1 MDFTVLK
8 TKVSVSPFFFAVL
21 TLVLVSDKTGVTSL
35 AVLFSLLHELG
46 HVLALICGK
55 IVPKCFE
62 LNLFGMHILLPEN
75 LSTAEKIPVLMAG
88 FTLNFLLA
96 VLFFVLNNPVLGYV
110 NLIIVFFTASPLPS
124 TDGGEILKTILNDF
138 VPQKAKKVFKNISGI
153 FVILF
158 SAAFI
163 LIFVLTENYFIF
175 IAVIYMILCAIKTA
189 AR

>member
-1 MDFTVLK
+1 MLK

-46 HVLALICGK
+46 HILALICGK

-88 FTLNFLLA
+88 FTVNFLLA
-96 VLFFVLNNPVLGYV
+96 VLFFVLKNPIFGYI
-110 NLIIVFFTASPLPS
+110 NLIIGIFTSLPISS
-124 TDGGEILKTILNDF
+124 TDGGMVLKIILDNCI
-138 VPQKAKKVFKNISGI
+138 PQKAEKIFKSVSEI
-153 FVILF
+153 FVFVLSIFLF
-158 SAAFI
+158 SVSVAAKNYFI
-163 LIFVLTENYFIF
+163 LI
-175 IAVIYMILCAIKTA
+175 AVVYMIYCNKKTA